1 EQRFPG
7 NHAALGWFMLLE
19 TTGASRETAGANHY
33 TAGEDASG
41 KMAREDVD
49 DMTKYKDIIDK
60 SNKGHGPPHEP
71 PNQAGGGRGGGTME
85 WAFGHVY
92 IDITPSGGEHL
103 NPKGEWD
110 SEEHLEEATP
120 IKEKFNWNRE
130 RTLKGGIAAYNVG
143 VGNIHSYKEV
153 DVKTTGGDYSNDD
166 VARARWYHI
175 YWYQDGNPY
184 CQIS

>member
-1 EQRFPG
+1 MKVVYTT
-7 NHAALGWFMLLE
+7 LGWFMLVE

-41 KMAREDVD
+41 KCTR
-49 DMTKYKDIIDK
+49 TSSIKCDIHPAIIC
-60 SNKGHGPPHEP
+60 GR
-71 PNQAGGGRGGGTME
+71 AGGRAIRATDPPTNPQTRLGGGTME
-85 WAFGHVY
+85 WAFGLVH
-92 IDITPSGGEHL
+92 IDITPSGGEHQ

-110 SEEHLEEATP
+110 SEEHLEE

-130 RTLKGGIAAYNVG
+130 GNLTGGIAAYNVG